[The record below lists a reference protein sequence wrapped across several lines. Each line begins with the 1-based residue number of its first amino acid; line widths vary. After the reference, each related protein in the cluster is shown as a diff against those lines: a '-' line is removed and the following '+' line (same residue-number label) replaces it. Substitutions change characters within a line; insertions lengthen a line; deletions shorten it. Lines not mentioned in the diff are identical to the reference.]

1 MAGGLPCLSA
11 VSGVRWRIIQNLV
24 NPINNRFQRE
34 WLLKKLQPLSS
45 VSISFECA
53 DTNRTLRLG

>member
-34 WLLKKLQPLSS
+34 WLLKKAPAVVQ
-45 VSISFECA
+45 
-53 DTNRTLRLG
+53 R

>member
-11 VSGVRWRIIQNLV
+11 VSAVRWRIIQNLV

-34 WLLKKLQPLSS
+34 WLLKKKAPAVVQ
-45 VSISFECA
+45 
-53 DTNRTLRLG
+53 R